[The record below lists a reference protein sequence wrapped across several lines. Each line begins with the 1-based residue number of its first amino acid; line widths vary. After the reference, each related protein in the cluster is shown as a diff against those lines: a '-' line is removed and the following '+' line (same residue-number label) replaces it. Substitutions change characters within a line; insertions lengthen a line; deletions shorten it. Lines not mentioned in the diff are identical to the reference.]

1 MSFSKRVA
9 TGLMAGFLLSVPW
22 VRAQT
27 SAPND
32 RPRSISRTSLVGS
45 DAMGSPCKGANG
57 AANRAFDGVT
67 LEDFAPAALTRL
79 TRCELR
85 ILETQLG
92 MGEGA
97 EAILS
102 STRSG
107 RAQIVSADRRR

>member
-9 TGLMAGFLLSVPW
+9 TGLMAGFLLVPW

-27 SAPND
+27 SVPND

-45 DAMGSPCKGANG
+45 DAMGSSCKGADG
-57 AANRAFDGVT
+57 AANRALDGVT
-67 LEDFAPAALTRL
+67 LEDFAPAALTSL
-79 TRCELR
+79 KLCELR
-85 ILETQLG
+85 ILETQIG
-92 MGEGA
+92 MGEQA

-107 RAQIVSADRRR
+107 RAHIASADRRR